1 MTRLKVMLFSKYSR
15 MGASSRLRSMQY
27 LPLLAEHGIDV
38 EVCELFPDAY
48 LEARYGGS
56 AFSAKKH
63 VWKYY
68 WRRAVQLLR
77 AQPGIVLWIEAE
89 LFPYLPYWLE
99 SMLRRS
105 AAPFVAEYDDALF
118 HNYDLSSNAL
128 VRRLLGKKIDRVMR
142 HATCVIAG
150 NGYLAARATQA
161 AAQRVEFIPTVVDH
175 RRYAEVVH
183 GDRVQTVIG
192 WVGSPATQKYL
203 LDIRHALAQVCV
215 KHNARLLLVG
225 ANAHIVKELA
235 GIPVE
240 QVAWSEDTEAAAIA
254 RMDIGI
260 MPLVDGPWERGKC
273 GYKLIQYMASGLP
286 VVASPVGVNVDIV
299 RQGDNGYLAS
309 DDDAWEDAMHR
320 LVNDAALRQRMGRA
334 GREQVEREYSL
345 EAQAP
350 RLAAVLHSVLRSDAA
365 PTGTASPRVKQFDME
380 RR

>member
-1 MTRLKVMLFSKYSR
+1 MTRLKVILFSKYSR

-48 LEARYGGS
+48 LQARYGGS

-68 WRRAVQLLR
+68 WRRALQLLR
-77 AQPGIVLWIEAE
+77 SPPGSVLWIEAE

-105 AAPFVAEYDDALF
+105 TTPFVAEYDDALF
-118 HNYDLSSNAL
+118 HSYDLSSSSL
-128 VRRLLGKKIDRVMR
+128 VRRVLGRKIDRVMQ

-161 AAQRVEFIPTVVDH
+161 AAQRVERIPTVVDH
-175 RRYAEVVH
+175 RRYTQVIH
-183 GDRVQTVIG
+183 GERAQTVIG

-203 LDIRHALAQVCV
+203 LDIRHALARVCA
-215 KHNARLLLVG
+215 KHDARLLLVG
-225 ANAHIVKELA
+225 ANAQMVDALA

-240 QVAWSEDTEAAAIA
+240 RVEWSEDTEAATIA

-299 RQGDNGYLAS
+299 RQGENGYLAT
-309 DDDAWEDAMHR
+309 DGADWEDALQW
-320 LVNDAALRQRMGRA
+320 LVKDASLRQRMGNA

-345 EAQAP
+345 AAQAP
-350 RLAAVLHSVLRSDAA
+350 RLAAVLHSLLRSDSA
-365 PTGTASPRVKQFDME
+365 PTGTASHRVEQFDME

>member
-1 MTRLKVMLFSKYSR
+1 MTRLKVTLFSKYSR

-38 EVCELFPDAY
+38 EVRELFPDAY
-48 LEARYGGS
+48 LQARYGGS

-63 VWKYY
+63 VLKYY
-68 WRRAVQLLR
+68 WRRAVQLFR
-77 AQPGIVLWIEAE
+77 VSPGSVLWIEAE

-118 HNYDLSSNAL
+118 HNYDLSPRAL
-128 VRRLLGKKIDRVMR
+128 VRRLLGRKIDRVMQ

-161 AAQRVEFIPTVVDH
+161 GASRVELIPTVVDH

-183 GDRVQTVIG
+183 GERAQTVIG

-203 LDIRHALAQVCV
+203 LDIRHALAAVCA
-215 KHNARLLLVG
+215 KHDARLLLVG
-225 ANAHIVKELA
+225 ANAQMVDGLAGMPVELA
-235 GIPVE
+235 
-240 QVAWSEDTEAAAIA
+240 AWSEETEAATIA

-260 MPLVDGPWERGKC
+260 MPLIDGPWERGKC
-273 GYKLIQYMASGLP
+273 GYKLIQYMACGLP

-299 RQGDNGYLAS
+299 RQGENGYLAT
-309 DDDAWEDAMHR
+309 DDAAWEDAMQR
-320 LVNDAALRQRMGRA
+320 LVKDASLRQRMGHA
-334 GREQVEREYSL
+334 GREQVEREYSVA
-345 EAQAP
+345 AQAP
-350 RLAAVLHSVLRSDAA
+350 RLAAVLRSLAQSDVA
-365 PTGTASPRVKQFDME
+365 PSAMASPRVGHSDMGS
-380 RR
+380 R

>member
-1 MTRLKVMLFSKYSR
+1 MTRLKVTLFSKYSR

-48 LEARYGGS
+48 LQARYGGS

-68 WRRAVQLLR
+68 WRRARQLHGAAR
-77 AQPGIVLWIEAE
+77 GSVLWIEGE

-99 SMLRRS
+99 SLLRRS
-105 AAPFVAEYDDALF
+105 AMPFVAEYDDALF
-118 HNYDLSSNAL
+118 HNYDLSPRAL
-128 VRRLLGKKIDRVMR
+128 VRRVLGRKIDRVMQQ
-142 HATCVIAG
+142 ASCVIAG
-150 NGYLAARATQA
+150 NRYLAER
-161 AAQRVEFIPTVVDH
+161 AAQAGAERIDIIPTVVDA
-175 RRYAEVVH
+175 RRYTPVAH
-183 GDRVQTVIG
+183 GERAQTVIG
-192 WVGSPATQKYL
+192 WIGSPATQKYL
-203 LDIRHALAQVCV
+203 LDIRHALAAVCAR
-215 KHNARLLLVG
+215 HDARLLLVG
-225 ANAHIVKELA
+225 ANAQVVDGLA

-240 QVAWSEDTEAAAIA
+240 LAAWSEDTEAATIA

-273 GYKLIQYMASGLP
+273 GYKLIQYMACGLP

-299 RQGDNGYLAS
+299 QPGENGYLAG
-309 DDDAWEDAMHR
+309 DDAAWQDAMQR
-320 LVNDAALRQRMGRA
+320 LTSDASLRQRMGRA

-345 EAQAP
+345 AAQAP
-350 RLAAVLHSVLRSDAA
+350 RLAAVLRGLLRSDAA
-365 PTGTASPRVKQFDME
+365 PVGRASPTAEHSQAG

>member
-1 MTRLKVMLFSKYSR
+1 MTRLKVILFSKYSR

-48 LEARYGGS
+48 LQARYGGS

-68 WRRAVQLLR
+68 WRRVVQLLR
-77 AQPGIVLWIEAE
+77 ASPGSVLWIEAE

-99 SMLRRS
+99 SMFRRS
-105 AAPFVAEYDDALF
+105 AMPFVAEYDDALF

-128 VRRLLGKKIDRVMR
+128 VRRVLGSKIDRVMQS
-142 HATCVIAG
+142 ATCVIAG
-150 NGYLAARATQA
+150 NRYLAARATQA
-161 AAQRVEFIPTVVDH
+161 AAQRVEIIPTVVDH
-175 RRYAEVVH
+175 RRYVVAAH
-183 GDRVQTVIG
+183 GERVQPVIG
-192 WVGSPATQKYL
+192 WIGSPATQKYL
-203 LDIRHALAQVCV
+203 LDIRHVLAKVCA
-215 KHNARLLLVG
+215 KHGARLLLVG
-225 ANAHIVKELA
+225 ANAQIVDELA

-240 QVAWSEDTEAAAIA
+240 LAAWSEDTEAATIA

-273 GYKLIQYMASGLP
+273 GYKLIQYMACGLP

-299 RQGDNGYLAS
+299 RAGENGYLAA
-309 DDDAWEDAMHR
+309 DDSAWELALQR
-320 LVNDAALRQRMGRA
+320 LVNDASERQRMGSA

-345 EAQAP
+345 TAQAP
-350 RLAAVLHSVLRSDAA
+350 RLAAVLHGLLRSAAA
-365 PTGTASPRVKQFDME
+365 PAGVASSTARPSDME

>member
-1 MTRLKVMLFSKYSR
+1 MTRIKVILFSKYSR

-48 LEARYGGS
+48 LQARYGGS

-77 AQPGIVLWIEAE
+77 ASPRSVLWIEAE

-118 HNYDLSSNAL
+118 HNYDLSSSAL
-128 VRRLLGKKIDRVMR
+128 IRRVLGKKIDRVMQ
-142 HATCVIAG
+142 HAACVIAG

-161 AAQRVEFIPTVVDH
+161 SAQRIELIPTVVDH
-175 RRYAEVVH
+175 RRYAKVVH
-183 GDRVQTVIG
+183 GKREQTVIG
-192 WVGSPATQKYL
+192 WIGSPATQKYL
-203 LDIRHALAQVCV
+203 FDIRHALAQVCA
-215 KHNARLLLVG
+215 KHDARLLLVG
-225 ANAHIVKELA
+225 ANTQIVDELA

-240 QVAWSEDTEAAAIA
+240 RVAWSEDTEAATIA

-273 GYKLIQYMASGLP
+273 GYKLIQYMACGLP
-286 VVASPVGVNVDIV
+286 VVASPVGVNADIV
-299 RQGDNGYLAS
+299 RQGESGYLAA
-309 DDDAWEDAMHR
+309 DDTAWEDAMQR
-320 LVNDAALRQRMGRA
+320 LVEDPFLRQRMGGA
-334 GREQVEREYSL
+334 GRERVEREYSL
-345 EAQAP
+345 AAQAP
-350 RLAAVLHSVLRSDAA
+350 RLAAVLHSLLQSDIA
-365 PTGTASPRVKQFDME
+365 PTGTASPRVGQPDLE

>member
-1 MTRLKVMLFSKYSR
+1 MTRLKVTLFSKYSR

-48 LEARYGGS
+48 LQARYGGS

-68 WRRAVQLLR
+68 WRRVVQLLR
-77 AQPGIVLWIEAE
+77 ASPGSVLWIEAE

-118 HNYDLSSNAL
+118 HNYDLSPNTL
-128 VRRLLGKKIDRVMR
+128 VRRVLGRKIDRVMQ

-161 AAQRVEFIPTVVDH
+161 GAPRVELIPTVVDH

-183 GDRVQTVIG
+183 GERVQTVIG

-203 LDIRHALAQVCV
+203 LDIRHALAEVCA
-215 KHNARLLLVG
+215 KHDARLLLVG
-225 ANAHIVKELA
+225 ANAQIVEGLA

-240 QVAWSEDTEAAAIA
+240 LATWSEDTEAATIA

-273 GYKLIQYMASGLP
+273 GYKLIQYMACGLP

-299 RQGDNGYLAS
+299 RQGENGYLAT
-309 DDDAWEDAMHR
+309 DGATWEDAMQR
-320 LVNDAALRQRMGRA
+320 LVKDSSLRQRMGRA
-334 GREQVEREYSL
+334 GREQVEREYSVV
-345 EAQAP
+345 AQAP
-350 RLAAVLHSVLRSDAA
+350 RLAAVLHSLARSDVA
-365 PTGTASPRVKQFDME
+365 PSGAASPRVGQSDME
-380 RR
+380 PR

>member
-1 MTRLKVMLFSKYSR
+1 MTRLKVTLFSKYSR

-48 LEARYGGS
+48 LQARYGGS

-68 WRRAVQLLR
+68 WRRMVQLLR
-77 AQPGIVLWIEAE
+77 ASPRSALWIEAE

-105 AAPFVAEYDDALF
+105 GAPFVAEYDDALF
-118 HNYDLSSNAL
+118 HSYDLSSHAL
-128 VRRLLGKKIDRVMR
+128 VRRVLGKKIDRVMQ

-150 NGYLAARATQA
+150 NGYLAARAIQA
-161 AAQRVEFIPTVVDH
+161 SAPRVELIPTVVDH
-175 RRYAEVVH
+175 RRYAKVAH
-183 GDRVQTVIG
+183 GERAQTVIG

-203 LDIRHALAQVCV
+203 LDIRDALAKVCA
-215 KHNARLLLVG
+215 KHDARLLLVG
-225 ANAHIVKELA
+225 ANAHIVEQLA

-240 QVAWSEDTEAAAIA
+240 RVAWSEDTEAATIA

-273 GYKLIQYMASGLP
+273 GYKLIQYMACGLP
-286 VVASPVGVNVDIV
+286 VVASPVGVNEDIV
-299 RQGDNGYLAS
+299 RQGESGYLAA
-309 DDDAWEDAMHR
+309 DDAAWEDALQR
-320 LVNDAALRQRMGRA
+320 LVKDAPLRQRMGSA
-334 GREQVEREYSL
+334 GRERVEREYSV

-350 RLAAVLHSVLRSDAA
+350 RLAAIFHSLLQSDSA
-365 PTGTASPRVKQFDME
+365 PAGTASPRVGQPDME

>member
-1 MTRLKVMLFSKYSR
+1 MTRLKVTLFSKYSR

-27 LPLLAEHGIDV
+27 LPLLAEYGIDV

-48 LEARYGGS
+48 LQARYGGS

-68 WRRAVQLLR
+68 WRRAVQLFR
-77 AQPGIVLWIEAE
+77 APTHGVLWIEAE

-105 AAPFVAEYDDALF
+105 ATLFVAEYDDALF
-118 HNYDLSSNAL
+118 HNYDLSSSAL
-128 VRRLLGKKIDRVMR
+128 VRRLLGRKIDRVMQ

-161 AAQRVEFIPTVVDH
+161 SAQRVELIPTVVDH
-175 RRYAEVVH
+175 RRYAKVVH
-183 GDRVQTVIG
+183 GERAQTVIG

-203 LDIRHALAQVCV
+203 LDIRHALAQVCA
-215 KHNARLLLVG
+215 KHGARLLLVG
-225 ANAHIVKELA
+225 ANAQIVDELA

-240 QVAWSEDTEAAAIA
+240 RVAWSEDTEAATIA

-273 GYKLIQYMASGLP
+273 GYKLIQYMACGLP

-299 RQGDNGYLAS
+299 RQGENGYLAG
-309 DDDAWEDAMHR
+309 DDAAWEDVMQR
-320 LVNDAALRQRMGRA
+320 LVNDASLRQRMGSA
-334 GREQVEREYSL
+334 GRERVEREYSL
-345 EAQAP
+345 AAQAP
-350 RLAAVLHSVLRSDAA
+350 RLAAVLHSLLQSDIA
-365 PTGTASPRVKQFDME
+365 PSGTASPRVGQPDME

>member
-1 MTRLKVMLFSKYSR
+1 MTRLKVTLFSKYSR

-48 LEARYGGS
+48 LQARYGGN

-68 WRRAVQLLR
+68 WRRVRQLLGGADR
-77 AQPGIVLWIEAE
+77 DVLWIEGE

-99 SMLRRS
+99 AVLRRS
-105 AAPFVAEYDDALF
+105 AVPFVAEYDDALF

-128 VRRLLGKKIDRVMR
+128 VKRVLGKKIDQVMR
-142 HATCVIAG
+142 HASCVIAG
-150 NGYLAARATQA
+150 NRYLAARATQA
-161 AAQRVEFIPTVVDH
+161 GAQRIEIIPTVVDH
-175 RRYAEVVH
+175 RRYATVVH
-183 GDRVQTVIG
+183 GERAQTVIG
-192 WVGSPATQKYL
+192 WIGSPATQKYL
-203 LDIRHALAQVCV
+203 LEIRHALAQVCA
-215 KHNARLLLVG
+215 KHDARLLLVG
-225 ANAHIVKELA
+225 ANAQIVDELV

-240 QVAWSEDTEAAAIA
+240 RVAWSEDTEAATIA

-273 GYKLIQYMASGLP
+273 GYKLIQYMACGLP

-299 RQGDNGYLAS
+299 RQAENGYLAA
-309 DDDAWEDAMHR
+309 DAAAWEVALQR
-320 LVNDAALRQRMGRA
+320 LVQDPSLRQSMGSA

-345 EAQAP
+345 AAQAP
-350 RLAAVLHSVLRSDAA
+350 RLAAVLHGLLRSDQAPAGAA
-365 PTGTASPRVKQFDME
+365 TARVERPDME